1 VLEHAERAAQ
11 RALGLEGRVRE
22 VEALLDE
29 RDREILA
36 LRDSLRQTI
45 RERNT
50 SA

>member
-11 RALGLEGRVRE
+11 RALGVEGRVRE

-36 LRDSLRQTI
+36 LRQTI